1 MDHGHGLWQPQL
13 VYARDLNLGRQEHLY
28 GLFKSAKEARDTLI
42 NLAKEEELCAVTL
55 GLENGTLGK
64 PCFARQLKRC
74 RGACIGEESIQQHSM
89 RVMEVLHQ
97 LKLKAWPF
105 KGAAVLAE
113 GDVKHVVDAWCYLG
127 TARTE
132 EEVWTML
139 EQGTPSFDKDTYRIL
154 VKQVNKMQP
163 LVTQSS
169 PKQIIKPESKLVKTA
184 KRKLQQSEHRI

>member
-1 MDHGHGLWQPQL
+1 

-42 NLAKEEELCAVTL
+42 NLAKEEALCTVTL
-55 GLENGTLGK
+55 GLEKGTLGK

-74 RGACIGEESIQQHSM
+74 RGACVGEESIQQHSI

-105 KGAAVLAE
+105 KGAAILAE
-113 GDVKHVVDAWCYLG
+113 GSVKHVIDAWCYLG
-127 TARTE
+127 TARTD

-154 VKQVNKMQP
+154 VKQVNKMRP
-163 LVTQSS
+163 LATQSS
-169 PKQIIKPESKLVKTA
+169 PKRNLKSVPKLVKSA
-184 KRKLQQSEHRI
+184 KIKLLQSEHRI